1 MQFEVKEIDSIKRH
15 LLVTVPSDDLQK
27 IEGEILKDVSKS
39 VSLPGFRKGRAPI
52 GLIKKNYADFIR
64 KEVLE
69 TAVSRGYQ
77 QAMTDSE
84 LKIVSKGEI
93 QDLKFDG
100 PQTDMTFT
108 VVVEIQPEID
118 LKKYKELAVEK
129 EKVVVTDEMIQEALE
144 NIRQSYAT
152 VKSAEKAEEGHLV
165 TLSIQELGEGD
176 MPIVGRKY
184 DDVKVKLGSGQFD
197 EDMEKQMIGLT
208 ENEERIIR
216 RKTEPKE
223 GETDGKT
230 ESYKVTATAVEE
242 QELPAIDDELAKNLG
257 EENINTLDELKKYL
271 NEQMEHRMTHHAE
284 QHLTQHLIDELLKE
298 NPFDVPE
305 AMVDN
310 YINYVIEDLKRQNPK
325 AKIDTEIVRQ
335 NHRVEG
341 IHAIRWHLLKDK
353 IRQVENI
360 EVSDEE
366 AFERV
371 DKAGFSPEDVEMLKS
386 NPEFLRRIKDDMI
399 DDKVIKF
406 LKENAKIT
414 EVDPPETPKFTAQ
427 VDNPAE

>member
-1 MQFEVKEIDSIKRH
+1 
-15 LLVTVPSDDLQK
+15 
-27 IEGEILKDVSKS
+27 
-39 VSLPGFRKGRAPI
+39 
-52 GLIKKNYADFIR
+52 
-64 KEVLE
+64 
-69 TAVSRGYQ
+69 
-77 QAMTDSE
+77 
-84 LKIVSKGEI
+84 
-93 QDLKFDG
+93 
-100 PQTDMTFT
+100 
-108 VVVEIQPEID
+108 
-118 LKKYKELAVEK
+118 
-129 EKVVVTDEMIQEALE
+129 
-144 NIRQSYAT
+144 
-152 VKSAEKAEEGHLV
+152 
-165 TLSIQELGEGD
+165 